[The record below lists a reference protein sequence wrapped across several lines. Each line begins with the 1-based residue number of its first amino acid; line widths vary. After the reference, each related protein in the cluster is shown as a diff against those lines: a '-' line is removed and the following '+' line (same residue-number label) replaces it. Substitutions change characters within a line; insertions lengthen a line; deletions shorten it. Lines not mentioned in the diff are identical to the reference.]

1 MQLTYIQQEIMGIL
15 RRAGASYANPVSS
28 AEISKTL
35 NVTPSYVRE
44 QGKALFDGGLIRV
57 RRGPGGGYFLNR
69 ERED

>member
-15 RRAGASYANPVSS
+15 RRADASYANPVSS
-28 AEISKTL
+28 AQISKAL

-44 QGKALFDGGLIRV
+44 QGKFLCDGGLVQV